1 MPGKVNLPAGVMA
14 PITAHP
20 VDAPQWLIDKSEVG
34 RVGLVGVGVG
44 AAAVCRAGATLKRVW
59 RSGFTVP
66 GSFVRPYLYLGFSSG
81 MRGWETPHSHSKCR
95 INSSFFSFYSS
106 AKRGLQWQ
114 LYVKKEQ
121 IESWDDGYSIWQKN
135 CLRHS
140 HFFSQ
145 WLWDPHHILTKLI
158 YLLESVSQPGNVR
171 DAEFY
176 DCPLPRINLLEVKW
190 KWEYLTGY
198 SIHLIVFFPP
208 SEYVFI
214 SSLDCA
220 PPILNPE
227 KREK

>member
-14 PITAHP
+14 PIAERP
-20 VDAPQWLIDKSEVG
+20 VDAPQWLIDKSAVG
-34 RVGLVGVGVG
+34 GGRQRGGRGLAGVGWAV
-44 AAAVCRAGATLKRVW
+44 VCRAGATSKRVW

-66 GSFVRPYLYLGFSSG
+66 ILAPLLILICTLDLAAA
-81 MRGWETPHSHSKCR
+81 WEAARHSLHSKCR

-158 YLLESVSQPGNVR
+158 YLLESVSQPRNVR

-190 KWEYLTGY
+190 KWEHLTGY
-198 SIHLIVFFPP
+198 SIHLIVFFLTLNM
-208 SEYVFI
+208 
-214 SSLDCA
+214 SLFLLLIVLC
-220 PPILNPE
+220 
-227 KREK
+227 RY